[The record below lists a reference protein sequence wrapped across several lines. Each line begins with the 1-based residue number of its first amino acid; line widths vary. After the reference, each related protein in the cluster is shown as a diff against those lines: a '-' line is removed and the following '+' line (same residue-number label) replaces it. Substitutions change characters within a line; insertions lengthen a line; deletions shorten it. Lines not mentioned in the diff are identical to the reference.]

1 MENHSIKPL
10 KLYKINFFS
19 LYLIFFNYFFFHILM
34 NYGYGS
40 IYDLFTGKKL
50 PEWSFR
56 YLTDDINAF
65 VFINILSYI
74 FIPFFDLFNKF
85 LPCKFYTYKPVFY
98 ILLCLFLCLYF
109 FDFIFLNYVS
119 KFQYLFELI
128 IIYPLLFFPFF
139 IYSLYKIKYYYYY
152 FPKKNNSSLKDII
165 ILFIHILSFILLIV
179 FITVIVIPFYAFFWI
194 SNT

>member
-1 MENHSIKPL
+1 MENYSIKPL

-19 LYLIFFNYFFFHILM
+19 LYLIFFNYLFFHILIH
-34 NYGYGS
+34 YGYAS
-40 IYDLFTGKKL
+40 LYDLLIGKKA

-56 YLTDDINAF
+56 YLTDDINSF
-65 VFINILSYI
+65 VFINLLSYI
-74 FIPFFDLFNKF
+74 FIPFFDLFNKY

-98 ILLCLFLCLYF
+98 ILLCLFICLYF

-119 KFQYLFELI
+119 KFQNLFEII

-139 IYSLYKIKYYYYY
+139 IYSLYKIKYYDYY
-152 FPKKNNSSLKDII
+152 FPKKNYSSLKNII
-165 ILFIHILSFILLIV
+165 ISFIHILSFILLIV
-179 FITVIVIPFYAFFWI
+179 FITVIAIPFFAFFWI